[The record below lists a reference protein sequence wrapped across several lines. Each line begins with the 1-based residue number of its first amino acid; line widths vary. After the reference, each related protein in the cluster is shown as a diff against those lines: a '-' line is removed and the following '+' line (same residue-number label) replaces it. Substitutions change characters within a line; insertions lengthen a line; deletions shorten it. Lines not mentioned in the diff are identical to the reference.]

1 MMIVYPDLNKFQ
13 QDIRSQL
20 LIQLGN
26 IYLLNNISQL
36 VLLPLIQLHRN
47 SLLRINLILR
57 INQKM
62 SNMSLQYMEH
72 IVKLDIDLP
81 MD

>member
-1 MMIVYPDLNKFQ
+1 MMIVYPDLDKFQ
-13 QDIRSQL
+13 QDIRLQL

-26 IYLLNNISQL
+26 IYLLNNISLL
-36 VLLPLIQLHRN
+36 VLLLLSLLHRN
-47 SLLRINLILR
+47 NQLRINLKLR